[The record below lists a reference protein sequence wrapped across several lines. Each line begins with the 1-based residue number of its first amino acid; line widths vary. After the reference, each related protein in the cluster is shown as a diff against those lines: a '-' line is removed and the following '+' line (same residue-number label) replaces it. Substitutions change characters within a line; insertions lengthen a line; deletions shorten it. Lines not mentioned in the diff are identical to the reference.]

1 MARLA
6 TALVMAMFALG
17 AGMSAFACGMNKTTT
32 QASSAI
38 VAQTDTTTTDTTKTT
53 TTVKP
58 EGDTGG

>member
-1 MARLA
+1 MSRLA
-6 TALVMAMFALG
+6 IALVMAVFALG
-17 AGMSAFACGMNKTTT
+17 AATSAFACGMNKTTT

-38 VAQTDTTTTDTTKTT
+38 VAQTDTTTTKTT

>member
-6 TALVMAMFALG
+6 MALVMAVFALG
-17 AGMSAFACGMNKTTT
+17 AGANAFACGMNKTTI

>member
-6 TALVMAMFALG
+6 AFLVMAAVALG
-17 AGMSAFACGMNKTTT
+17 AASSAFACDHKTTT

-38 VAQTDTTTTDTTKTT
+38 VAQSDTTATKTT